1 MWKNVIGY
9 EDAFE
14 ISNKGE
20 LRNKKTNRILKQHTH
35 TSGYQQTA
43 VKLGG
48 RKGINVCFKIHRL
61 VAEAFIPNPSNL
73 PEVNHLDGDKENNSV
88 TNLEWSSHADNMKH
102 AVNTGLIVA
111 KPALNLRKL
120 SNKEVNQIR
129 LRAKAG
135 CRVNG
140 FRALALEYLV
150 SKSVIADIVNL
161 KTYML

>member
-1 MWKNVIGY
+1 MWKNVVGY
-9 EDAFE
+9 EDTFE
-14 ISNKGE
+14 ISDKGE
-20 LRNKKTNRILKQHTH
+20 LRNKKTNRILKQHTR
-35 TSGYQQTA
+35 TRGYRQTA

-61 VAEAFIPNPSNL
+61 VAKAFIPNPNNL
-73 PEVNHLDGDKENNSV
+73 PEVNHIDGNKQNNSV
-88 TNLEWSSHADNMKH
+88 TNLEWVTPKENMAH

-150 SKSVIADIVNL
+150 NKSVIADIVNL
-161 KTYML
+161 KTYIL